1 MQLNCNSQNL
11 TLEQLTTQLP
21 LSGARCR
28 VISLTGG
35 GGKTSLMYRW
45 AACLKENGLTVIT
58 TTTTKLAASPRGDS
72 RFVEVSTL
80 ESAMAV
86 VEKTVSTGAQSSCP
100 TITLVNDRPAPT
112 GKVSGIEPQ
121 WIDLLAERFPAVFFI
136 VEADGSAGK
145 SLKGYLDDEP
155 VVPASTALLIPL
167 VGLDALG
174 CPADSAHVHRPEIF
188 RRIAGLAA
196 DGLISPETVCTAL
209 LHPEG
214 YLRTAPPQAMIL
226 PLLNKAETPQLQQ
239 MGQELAGCILTAKHR
254 QISAVLVGSVKSNRF
269 ARFP

>member
-1 MQLNCNSQNL
+1 MQLNSNSPNL

-21 LSGARCR
+21 LTESHFR

-45 AACLKENGLTVIT
+45 AACLKDNGLPVVT
-58 TTTTKLAASPRGDS
+58 TTTTKLEASPRNDS

-80 ESAMAV
+80 ETAMAV
-86 VEKTVSTGAQSSCP
+86 VEKTVSAGAHSSCP
-100 TITLVNDRPAPT
+100 TLTLVSDRPTPT

-145 SLKGYLDDEP
+145 SLKGYQGHEP
-155 VVPASTALLIPL
+155 VVPASTTLLIPV

-174 CPADSAHVHRPEIF
+174 CNADSTHVHRPEIF
-188 RRIAGLAA
+188 RRITGLAA
-196 DGLISPETVCTAL
+196 DELISPETVCNAL

-214 YLRTAPPQAMIL
+214 YLRSAPPQATIL

-239 MGQELAGCILTAKHR
+239 MGRELAGCILNAKHR
-254 QISAVLVGSVKSNRF
+254 QISAVLVGSVKSNHF
-269 ARFP
+269 ARVL

>member
-1 MQLNCNSQNL
+1 MQLNSNSQNL
-11 TLEQLTTQLP
+11 TLEQLPTQLP
-21 LSGARCR
+21 LTGARCR

-86 VEKTVSTGAQSSCP
+86 VEKTVSTGAQSSRP
-100 TITLVNDRPAPT
+100 MITLVSDRPAPT

-174 CPADSAHVHRPEIF
+174 CPDVDLAAV
-188 RRIAGLAA
+188 IAGDFATRRRAGWYLYADALPCLGLVDESLGQPESALSRLVLAS
-196 DGLISPETVCTAL
+196 GVLAL
-209 LHPEG
+209 LW
-214 YLRTAPPQAMIL
+214 
-226 PLLNKAETPQLQQ
+226 
-239 MGQELAGCILTAKHR
+239 AGVAWAL
-254 QISAVLVGSVKSNRF
+254 SA
-269 ARFP
+269 